1 MFITYYWPPAGGAS
15 TNRIVKF
22 AKHLTAYGWEPVIV
36 TVEKGDF
43 PTVDEKLVQD
53 IPKHLSVYKS
63 KNVSFFPIIKA
74 LTRNKKISVPKS
86 FTDQTNQSVK
96 MKLMRWIKSNTIPD
110 TRIFW
115 YPFALRHAQKIVEK
129 EQIDIIFSSSP
140 PQTNH
145 LIAAALSTK
154 YAIPWVADLRD
165 PWNDMYWNQKD
176 SNRLQLLDKIDK
188 KIEKNTLVKASRVT
202 SIGPTIAKLLEKKV
216 KKEVDVIYNG
226 FDDQYISTAVEE
238 SGRDQKKPFTILYAG
253 SISFQ
258 QRPVGLFQTLS
269 KLVKQESP
277 SFSFQVTFMGEYG
290 VFLQNMINEYDLG
303 KFVTIVASVSQRDVF
318 KHLAMADLLLVLGI
332 KDCNY
337 GVIPS
342 KLFEYLLSGKPILGY
357 GLEKDA
363 DSILQDTRH
372 GKNFQFDDP
381 NGNSAE
387 FIKEV
392 YEGRFQVPDNQESIQ
407 KFNRKVL
414 TGQLAALF
422 DQVVEHKAVSAS
434 KNNVKSI

>member
-1 MFITYYWPPAGGAS
+1 
-15 TNRIVKF
+15 
-22 AKHLTAYGWEPVIV
+22 
-36 TVEKGDF
+36 
-43 PTVDEKLVQD
+43 
-53 IPKHLSVYKS
+53 
-63 KNVSFFPIIKA
+63 
-74 LTRNKKISVPKS
+74 
-86 FTDQTNQSVK
+86 
-96 MKLMRWIKSNTIPD
+96 MRWIKSNTIPD

-115 YPFALRHAQKIVEK
+115 YPLALRNARKIVER

-145 LIAAALSTK
+145 LIASAISTK
-154 YAIPWVADLRD
+154 YNIPWVADLRD

-176 SNRLQLLDKIDK
+176 SNRLKLLDKVDK
-188 KIEKNTLVKASRVT
+188 KIEKNTLSKASRIT
-202 SIGPTIAKLLEKKV
+202 SIGPTIANFLGKKI
-216 KKEVDVIYNG
+216 KKEIDVIYNG
-226 FDDQYISTAVEE
+226 FDTQGKTTEVERR
-238 SGRDQKKPFTILYAG
+238 GRNPGNPFTILYTG

-269 KLVKQESP
+269 KLIKQESS
-277 SFSFQVTFMGEYG
+277 SFSLQVTFMGEYG
-290 VFLQNMINEYDLG
+290 AFLQKMINDYELG
-303 KFVTIVASVSQRDVF
+303 EFVTIVPSVSQRDVY

-357 GLEKDA
+357 GLENDA

-407 KFNRKVL
+407 KYHRKVL

-422 DQVVEHKAVSAS
+422 DQVVEHKVAS
-434 KNNVKSI
+434 VPKNNVKSI